1 MRRLFKHRSAPL
13 LSPEDLNKVVSEA
26 HRLEYPPPWPTELDV
41 VSWNIAYGKRID
53 KILDT
58 LLSEPLADIYLLQEV
73 DHMTNRTRPHLFG
86 RSQNISRRI
95 AQALKR
101 SFMWG
106 IEYQELKQDAPDRPA
121 FTGQATLS
129 RYLLTHP
136 LVHRF
141 RWQPADWSRGMY
153 AFLQK
158 RNGGRMFLYT
168 TALVGAQRIHLYNT
182 HLESRA
188 TDEERAQQME
198 EILSDV
204 GQCTEP
210 EDPVL
215 IVGDFNT
222 ELGETSPIIRALLRD
237 GFTDPL
243 LGRPEREV
251 TTNKEGDKRLDWM
264 FSRNLEVIEARIAE
278 DFDGSDHRRLRVRY
292 RLEGKSDS
300 RTI

>member
-1 MRRLFKHRSAPL
+1 MRRLFKRRSAPL
-13 LSPEDLNKVVSEA
+13 LSSEYLNEVISES
-26 HRLEYPPPWPTELDV
+26 HRLEHPASWPTELDI
-41 VSWNIAYGKRID
+41 VSWNIEYGKHFD
-53 KILDT
+53 EILNA
-58 LLSEPLADIYLLQEV
+58 LLSEPPADIYLLQEV

-86 RSQNISRRI
+86 RPQNIRRRI
-95 AQALKR
+95 AQALKM

-106 IEYQELKQDAPDRPA
+106 IEYQELKQDAPDRAA
-121 FTGQATLS
+121 FTGQQTLS
-129 RYLLTHP
+129 RYILTHP
-136 LVHRF
+136 FVHRF
-141 RWQPADWSRGMY
+141 RHQPADWSRGMC
-153 AFLQK
+153 ALLQK

-188 TDEERAQQME
+188 TDEERAGQME

-204 GQCTEP
+204 AERTEP

-215 IVGDFNT
+215 VVGDFNT
-222 ELGETSPIIRALLRD
+222 ELGEASPIIQALLRE
-237 GFTDPL
+237 GFSDPF
-243 LGRPEREV
+243 LGKPEREV
-251 TTNKEGDKRLDWM
+251 TTNKKSNKRLDYI

-278 DFDGSDHRRLRVRY
+278 DFDGSDHRRLWVRY